1 MTEIMIDPNVRVA
14 GGLTFSGY
22 EDIRGPMPAAG
33 QQVLVREPEANL
45 VAVGTVDH
53 LDENDRLV
61 YVAVDWGELVP
72 DQLPTPTEFMGTL
85 RRSQTRSLFQPIGRP
100 VMSGTAAPTV

>member
-1 MTEIMIDPNVRVA
+1 MTEIMIDPNVRVS

-22 EDIRGPMPAAG
+22 EDVRGPMPAPG

-53 LDENDRLV
+53 LDENDRLI
-61 YVAVDWGELVP
+61 YVAVDWEQLIP
-72 DQLPTPTEFMGTL
+72 DQLPTPAEFMGTL
-85 RRSQTRSLFQPIGRP
+85 RFSQTRSLFEPIGRP
-100 VMSGTAAPTV
+100 VMSGAPTPTA